1 MYSFSKIFIDR
12 PVLASVMSLLIV
24 LVGLVSI
31 FTLPVDRF
39 PNIVPPSIQISA
51 SYSGADAETV
61 AESVATPIEQ
71 RLSSVANLLYFTSQ
85 SGNDGSLSITATFE
99 VGTDQ
104 DIAAVEVQNRVAG
117 AIPRLPEDV
126 VRSGITVS
134 PSSAG
139 MLAVIALESDD
150 PRYDDVFLSNYAIV
164 NVLNAIRREPGVGNV
179 SIFGSKSYSMRV
191 WLDPEQLTRL
201 GLTVSEVISAVR
213 DQNNVY
219 PSGSI
224 GQRPTPD
231 AVELTIPVQ
240 TSGRL
245 TEPEQYANIILRGFP
260 DGRTVRLRDVAQ
272 IELGSL
278 RYELMGRVNS
288 RPTAILMV
296 SLQDGANAL
305 ETIGHIRRAMDE
317 LAEAFPPGVEYRIP
331 YDTTTFIEQSITEV
345 VKTLFE
351 AVLLVLLV
359 VFVFLQSWRA
369 TLIPLIAIPVS
380 IIGAFAGMLLL
391 GFSINTLTLFG
402 LVLAIGIVVDD
413 AIVVVENVERL
424 MDEEGLSPRDATVK
438 AMSQV
443 SGALVAMVLV
453 LCAVFVPVAFL
464 GGLTGALYQQFA
476 VTIAISV
483 AISGFVAL
491 TLSPAL
497 CSILLKPRRRARQ
510 AAPFRWFNATFAK
523 ATDTYTGAVRGLMRR
538 VLIALLIF
546 GGLGVVVYRFADRIP
561 TGFIPQEDQGFLL
574 AGVRLPD
581 GASLDRT
588 DEVIRRAESFLQ
600 AHPAVQ
606 DVVALVG
613 YDQLAGGVNSANAGA
628 MFISLKPFS
637 ERSGS
642 AMSAQAVAAAL
653 SEEFADLREGV
664 VLSFLPPAVQ
674 GIGQRAGFQLE
685 LQDRTGA
692 SLERL
697 VEVGEEFAAKA
708 DAHPGISGL
717 NATLRYSLPQLF
729 VDVDRE
735 QAKTLGINLADI
747 FQTMRSYLGA
757 VYINDFN
764 LFGRIWRV
772 QIQAQPQFRDD
783 PSDIDSFYVRSSSG
797 AMVPLSG
804 LVSAEFR
811 AGPNIVEH
819 FNGFRTYRITG
830 IPGPGRS
837 SGEAMQILEQIGSE
851 TLPPGFVIDWSGAS
865 FQERRAARQAPVL
878 VAFALIV
885 ILLVLAGQYE
895 RWLMPFAVILV
906 VPFALFGAM
915 LAIFLRGLPQDIY
928 FQIGMLVLVGLS
940 AKNAILIVEFCMAKR
955 REGLSIHEA
964 AAEAAR
970 IRFRPI
976 LMTSLA
982 FVMGV
987 VPLVVASGAGAAA
1000 RHSIGTGVIGGMLA
1014 ATFLAPLFV
1023 PLFFSL
1029 FERLS
1034 EALARLHNQRPE
1046 PSGGTIGELTRASP
1060 DSH

>member
-71 RLSSVANLLYFTSQ
+71 QLSSVANLLYFSSQ

-99 VGTDQ
+99 VGADQ
-104 DIAAVEVQNRVAG
+104 DIAAVEVQNRVNA
-117 AIPRLPEDV
+117 AVPRLPEDV
-126 VRSGITVS
+126 IRGGITVGK
-134 PSSAG
+134 SSAG

-201 GLTVSEVISAVR
+201 GLTVAEVISAIR
-213 DQNNVY
+213 DQNDVY

-224 GQRPTPD
+224 GQRPTPE

-240 TSGRL
+240 TRGRL
-245 TEPEQYANIILRGFP
+245 TDPQQYANIILRGYP
-260 DGRTVRLRDVAQ
+260 DGRTVRLKDVAE

-288 RPTAILMV
+288 SPTAILMV

-317 LAEAFPPGVEYRIP
+317 LSEAFPPGVEYRIP

-497 CSILLKPRRRARQ
+497 CRLLLRPRDPSRQ
-510 AAPFRWFNATFAK
+510 ARPFKWFNAGFGK
-523 ATDTYTGAVRGLMRR
+523 ATDAYTGAVRGLMRR
-538 VLIALLIF
+538 ALIALLIF

-588 DEVIRRAESFLQ
+588 DDVIRRAETFLQ

-628 MFISLKPFS
+628 IFISLKPFS
-637 ERSGS
+637 ERGDGNT
-642 AMSAQAVAAAL
+642 AQAGAAEL
-653 SEEFADLREGV
+653 SAEFEDLREGV

-685 LQDRTGA
+685 LQDRSGA
-692 SLERL
+692 PLERL
-697 VEVGEEFAAKA
+697 VEVGEEFLARA
-708 DAHPGISGL
+708 DDHPGVTGL

-764 LFGRIWRV
+764 MLGRIWRV

-783 PSDIDSFYVRSSSG
+783 PSDIESFYVRSSSG

-804 LVSAEFR
+804 LVSSEFR

-830 IPGPGRS
+830 VPAPGRS
-837 SGEAMQILEQIGSE
+837 SGEAMQILEQLGADI
-851 TLPPGFVIDWSGAS
+851 LPPGFAIDWSGAS

-878 VAFALIV
+878 VAFALVV

-906 VPFALFGAM
+906 VPFAVFGAM
-915 LAIFLRGLPQDIY
+915 LAIFMRGLPQDIY
-928 FQIGMLVLVGLS
+928 FQIGLLVLVGLS

-955 REGLSIHEA
+955 LEGLPIQEA

-987 VPLVVASGAGAAA
+987 VPLVVATGAGAAA

-1034 EALARLHNQRPE
+1034 ERIARLHAGQDAKQPLARDLPKPRPQ
-1046 PSGGTIGELTRASP
+1046 
-1060 DSH
+1060 